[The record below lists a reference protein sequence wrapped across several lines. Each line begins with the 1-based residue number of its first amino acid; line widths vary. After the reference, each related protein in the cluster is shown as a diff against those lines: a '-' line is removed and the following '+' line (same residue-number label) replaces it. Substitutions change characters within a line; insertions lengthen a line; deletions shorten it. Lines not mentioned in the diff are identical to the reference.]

1 MLKERRGA
9 SLCVVMAALV
19 SGGCSSTNVTSPTF
33 FPPSTKQMTVTARLR
48 SILVVRHPNS
58 KCMLKLPP
66 DSTTLKAGESWNGQI
81 QANLMGSCYQEN
93 SKFSLH
99 FTGRH
104 GHSATGTWERNWST
118 QTWDLKKVQL
128 GLCILPNGG
137 NILNVDVVNTRR
149 HC

>member
-93 SKFSLH
+93 
-99 FTGRH
+99 
-104 GHSATGTWERNWST
+104 
-118 QTWDLKKVQL
+118 
-128 GLCILPNGG
+128 
-137 NILNVDVVNTRR
+137 
-149 HC
+149 